1 MLCRL
6 FAWVALFV
14 VRGWVPKTPPT
25 LRLLFVVPLAAAG
38 CSGPV
43 SGEPDS
49 AKPLRVGFIYIGAR
63 DDYGYNQA
71 HALGAAAVKQM
82 KGVVV
87 TEEETVA
94 DTVDVQKTMRS
105 MIEIDGA
112 GLIFPTSFGYFDPHV
127 VRLAGEC
134 PSVKFLHCGGL
145 FDPKIHP
152 ANLGTYFG
160 FIDECQYVSGIV
172 AAYATKSK
180 KLGFVAGKAIPQVRR
195 NINAFALGA
204 RSIDPEITCTVVFT
218 GDWSLPIKEAE
229 ATNSLIDQGV
239 DVMTCHVNSPK
250 VVIES
255 SERRGIKTCGY
266 HCNQASLAPKG
277 YLTGAEWNWA
287 KVYTDYVAAVQ
298 AGKPITG
305 MVRGGL
311 KEQMVK
317 MSPYT
322 ALVGPEARR
331 AADAAQQ
338 KFLSGDFTPFEG
350 PLRDNA
356 GNIAIAKGVRQVQT
370 AIELETMNY
379 LVEGVIGK

>member
-1 MLCRL
+1 MLRR
-6 FAWVALFV
+6 FFTWTALL
-14 VRGWVPKTPPT
+14 G
-25 LRLLFVVPLAAAG
+25 LPLAAVG

-43 SGEPDS
+43 SGEPD
-49 AKPLRVGFIYIGAR
+49 AGRPLKVGFIYIGAR

-87 TEEETVA
+87 TEEEMVP
-94 DTVDVQKTMRS
+94 DTADVQKTMRS

-112 GLIFPTSFGYFDPHV
+112 GVIFPTSFGYFDPHILK
-127 VRLAGEC
+127 LAGEC
-134 PSVKFLHCGGL
+134 PRVKFLHCGGL
-145 FDPKIHP
+145 FDAKIHP
-152 ANLGTYFG
+152 SNLGTYFG

-204 RSIDPEITCTVVFT
+204 RSIDPEITCSVVFT

-250 VVIES
+250 VVVET

-266 HCNQASLAPKG
+266 HCNQATLAPKG

-298 AGKPITG
+298 AGRPITG

-322 ALVGPEARR
+322 ALVGPEARQ

-338 KFLSGDFTPFEG
+338 KFLSGGFTAFAG
-350 PLRDNA
+350 PLSDNA
-356 GNIAIAKGVRQVQT
+356 GNIVIAKGVRHVQT